1 MKEETYEF
9 ASLVS
14 GYLHETLSKEQ
25 EECLM
30 QILEKDEDKRK
41 LLEYYKQTAPAQER
55 LDYISRL
62 NVDLA
67 WSKVSQRYQD
77 KQKKTNYRFL
87 RYAAAAVLVL
97 GSLGIWIRY
106 ANEQDNPAQVT
117 ASVKY
122 TQDVLPGGNVAV
134 LVLSDGSKV
143 SLDSGQVSLKEKDG
157 TRMSG
162 RKGGLSYTPREFSS
176 PMVQLYNT
184 LIVPKAGTYQLTLP
198 DGTSVWLNAMSQL
211 RFPVSFS
218 SKERKVELRGE
229 AYFEVAKNSK
239 VPFKVVTGNQ
249 EIEVKGTHFNISSYP
264 DEAFDKTT
272 LLEGS
277 VKVSE
282 PGVPSRSW
290 LLKPGQEAKIDKH
303 THQTVV
309 ASANIK
315 EAIAWQKGYFLF
327 NDEKL
332 ESIMARVARWYD
344 VEVVYEGKIED
355 QSFLGQLE
363 RSKNISSVL
372 ELLEQTGNVH
382 FKISGRRI
390 VVMP

>member
-77 KQKKTNYRFL
+77 KQKKTKYRFL

>member
-77 KQKKTNYRFL
+77 KHKKTKYRFL

-106 ANEQDNPAQVT
+106 ANEQDKPGQVT

-162 RKGGLSYTPREFSS
+162 RKGGLSYTPRESSS